1 MGRNKDTGIKILLA
15 ICIVVVILLL
25 SFFAYIAIQVAK
37 QPSDEGLNSQTSS
50 ESISAN
56 QNESIVSEITSSI
69 ITTVSSEV
77 TTPDGLDAEYSRL
90 ILVNGENPLPEDY
103 DYSGNITTIENKYL
117 CGFRNQMDKDAMP
130 YALAMI
136 EAAWEDNVELY
147 ILSPYR
153 SYDAQLTLFNNEV
166 TNWKNKGYSQS
177 DAEQK
182 ASTVVARPGTSEHH
196 TGLAIDFN
204 SVEDSFEETE
214 CFKWLEEN
222 AADYGFIMRYSEEKQ
237 PITGVIHES
246 WHWRFV
252 GIKHAK
258 AIKSM
263 NICLE
268 EYIEYLNQ
276 SGSIT
281 E

>member
-1 MGRNKDTGIKILLA
+1 MKIKKAKDTGVKILLL
-15 ICIVVVILLL
+15 ICILVVVMFLVI
-25 SFFAYIAIQVAK
+25 FGYIAIRVGKEPNNKESSALEE
-37 QPSDEGLNSQTSS
+37 SSVIAVESRLEDTISS
-50 ESISAN
+50 E
-56 QNESIVSEITSSI
+56 ETR
-69 ITTVSSEV
+69 
-77 TTPDGLDAEYSRL
+77 PDGLNPDYSRL
-90 ILVNGENPLPEDY
+90 ILVNGENPLPKDY
-103 DYSGNITTIENKYL
+103 DYNGNITTIENKYL
-117 CGFRNQMDKDAMP
+117 CGYRNQMDKDAMP

-136 EAAWEDNVELY
+136 EAAWKDNVELY

-153 SYDAQLTLFNNEV
+153 SYDSQVTLFNNEV
-166 TNWKNKGYSQS
+166 TRWKNKGYAQAE
-177 DAEQK
+177 AEQK

-204 SVEDSFEETE
+204 SVEDSFENTE
-214 CFKWLEEN
+214 CFKWLEKN
-222 AADYGFIMRYSEEKQ
+222 AADYGFIMRYSVEKQ

-263 NICLE
+263 DVCLE
-268 EYIEYLNQ
+268 EYIEYLEK
-276 SGSIT
+276 SGSKA